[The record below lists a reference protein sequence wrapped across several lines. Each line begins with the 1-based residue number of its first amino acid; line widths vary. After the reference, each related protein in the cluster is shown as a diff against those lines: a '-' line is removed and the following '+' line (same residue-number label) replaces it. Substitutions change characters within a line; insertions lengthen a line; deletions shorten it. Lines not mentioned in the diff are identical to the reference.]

1 MKKFLFIFL
10 ILSYSII
17 GQDRFNFDGPDTAYS
32 NNSFS
37 KYLTYLIV
45 VDSSDTYDDTVS
57 VKIKTSDDA
66 AWYPVGLK
74 QIDTDEVLNEAVPTD
89 GVTTSYLILRANAKQ
104 IMIEKKGSGACSVWI
119 EYVSP
124 Y

>member
-1 MKKFLFIFL
+1 MKTLFLFL
-10 ILSYSII
+10 ALSYCLI
-17 GQDRFNFDGPDTAYS
+17 GQDRFNFDGPDTVYS

-37 KYLTYLIV
+37 KYLTYLIF

-57 VKIKTSDDA
+57 VEIKTSDDA

-74 QIDTDEVLNEAVPTD
+74 QLDTDEVLNEAVPTD

-104 IMIEKKGSGACSVWI
+104 IMIKKKGSGACSVWI